1 MENYESEIRAAY
13 NMDTGYPKFMGYK
26 KVLYTPEGWH
36 TEELSDQEYAE
47 ADAIGQLAH
56 HGIYYH
62 DGKPQMP
69 LCYIPLCKTIPQELC
84 KSIPPEE
91 TTANYKAVPE
101 TANNYSQNLQGS
113 VPNQN
118 KFNNQVI
125 PALQQEEKG
134 EYVETLQNTQIDSS
148 MNYSTILPNNP
159 INQQNNYFMQTPQNA
174 YNAPTNVSTNSYYN
188 SQYSI
193 PANQNCNMQNNY
205 PSANTMPMNNSQP
218 MYNTDI
224 VNFANTMQANSKNLP
239 PFVNVDIEIL
249 NIIEG
254 INPRYQCK
262 ITFKKT
268 GETIEKEVPVK
279 IFADGKWL
287 NDIPGFAAIV
297 KATTL
302 KEYLN
307 TLVLNYNGPKT
318 KEISKPGWTLVNNQY
333 VYVTPQGSI
342 GGNFNLFSRYGQKF
356 VQPYQNAVTGYLPD
370 FLEMQQLT
378 PNKPIASIICLYTVL
393 SFTHTLFKD
402 AGYPVK
408 FVLFLNGL
416 RGNMKTSLALA
427 MTQIEN
433 NKTPTYTL
441 KATGAGLE
449 AGFRDYKDAV
459 MLIDDLAPTNDT
471 AMARELQKNLELVV
485 RCFGDGTGRMRNND
499 YQDKNIQ
506 QYEAEG
512 GAIITGEYTTGVESS
527 LSRCLFLEL
536 HEYDI
541 DKALLSKF
549 QEDNPEKLVRF
560 LLGLITYIAH
570 NQVRLKQLIADT
582 CKNYRAIYQGQ
593 FSNPRYAEYLAQLK
607 TASELLLDFGHN
619 TNQLNMQDIE
629 LLRQH
634 HEATIIAVINQ
645 NDIDLVEESPI
656 VSLCNA
662 IVSAI
667 ENNDYPIMHISS
679 NADKKA
685 DIIFFDEQ
693 NYYIPQV
700 LLKKIKDSYDRKNG
714 YENASNMWNS
724 KRMSKLLAEK
734 GIIPPSS
741 EGDDTH
747 RAQKLPNKGN
757 RRYLIINKMKL
768 QKYVRL

>member
-1 MENYESEIRAAY
+1 MMEDLKCHCVISLYVKQFLRNY
-13 NMDTGYPKFMGYK
+13 
-26 KVLYTPEGWH
+26 V
-36 TEELSDQEYAE
+36 
-47 ADAIGQLAH
+47 
-56 HGIYYH
+56 
-62 DGKPQMP
+62 
-69 LCYIPLCKTIPQELC
+69 
-84 KSIPPEE
+84 
-91 TTANYKAVPE
+91 
-101 TANNYSQNLQGS
+101 
-113 VPNQN
+113 N

-159 INQQNNYFMQTPQNA
+159 INQQNNYFMLTPQNA

-224 VNFANTMQANSKNLP
+224 VNFASTMQANSKNLP

-629 LLRQH
+629 LLRQNNG
-634 HEATIIAVINQ
+634 TLKRSWL
-645 NDIDLVEESPI
+645 NDLNRQEITSIRV
-656 VSLCNA
+656 
-662 IVSAI
+662 
-667 ENNDYPIMHISS
+667 
-679 NADKKA
+679 ADGTVY
-685 DIIFFDEQ
+685 F
-693 NYYIPQV
+693 P
-700 LLKKIKDSYDRKNG
+700 
-714 YENASNMWNS
+714 ENASNMWNS

-741 EGDDTH
+741 EGDNTH

>member
-101 TANNYSQNLQGS
+101 TANTYSQNLQGS

-134 EYVETLQNTQIDSS
+134 EYVETLQNTQIDSN

-254 INPRYQCK
+254 INPRYQ

-541 DKALLSKF
+541 DKVLLSKF
-549 QEDNPEKLVRF
+549 QENNPEKLVRF
-560 LLGLITYIAH
+560 LLGLITYITH
-570 NQVRLKQLIADT
+570 DQVRLKQLIADT
-582 CKNYRAIYQGQ
+582 CKKYRAIYQGQ

-607 TASELLLDFGHN
+607 TASELLIDFGCN
-619 TNQLNMQDIE
+619 TNQLNIQNSE
-629 LLRQH
+629 LLRQQ
-634 HEATIIAVINQ
+634 HEAAIITVINQ

-679 NADKKA
+679 NADKKE

-714 YENASNMWNS
+714 YESASNMWNS
-724 KRMSKLLAEK
+724 KRISKLLAEK

-741 EGDDTH
+741 EGDNTH

-768 QKYVRL
+768 QKYVKL

>member
-1 MENYESEIRAAY
+1 MENYESKIYAAY
-13 NMDTGYPKFMGYK
+13 NMDTGHPQFMGYQK
-26 KVLYTPEGWH
+26 AWNTPEGWH

-47 ADAIGQLAH
+47 ADAIGRLAH

-101 TANNYSQNLQGS
+101 TANTYSQNLQRT

-118 KFNNQVI
+118 KFNNQVT

-134 EYVETLQNTQIDSS
+134 GYNTQINSS
-148 MNYSTILPNNP
+148 MNYPTILPNNP
-159 INQQNNYFMQTPQNA
+159 MNQQNNYFMQTPQNT

-188 SQYSI
+188 NQYSI
-193 PANQNCNMQNNY
+193 PANQHCNMQNNY
-205 PSANTMPMNNSQP
+205 SSANTMQINNSQP
-218 MYNTDI
+218 IYNTDI
-224 VNFANTMQANSKNLP
+224 VNFANTMEANSKNLP
-239 PFVNVDIEIL
+239 PLMNVDIEIL
-249 NIIEG
+249 CIIEG

-262 ITFKKT
+262 ITFNKT

-287 NDIPGFAAIV
+287 NDIPGFAVINFK
-297 KATTL
+297 KANTL

-307 TLVLNYNGPKT
+307 TLVFNYNGPKI
-318 KEISKPGWTLVNNQY
+318 KEISKPGWTFVNNQY

-356 VQPYQNAVTGYLPD
+356 VQPYQNAVMGHLPD

-402 AGYPVK
+402 AGYPAK
-408 FVLFLNGL
+408 FILFIDGF
-416 RGNMKTSLALA
+416 RGIMKTSLALA
-427 MTQIEN
+427 MTQLEN
-433 NKTPTYTL
+433 KKTPTYTL

-471 AMARELQKNLELVV
+471 AMERELQKNLELVV

-527 LSRCLFLEL
+527 RSRCLFLEL

-541 DKALLSKF
+541 DEVLLSKF
-549 QEDNPEKLVRF
+549 QEDNHEKLVRF
-560 LLGLITYIAH
+560 LLGLITYITHDQA
-570 NQVRLKQLIADT
+570 RLKQLIADT
-582 CKNYRAIYQGQ
+582 CKNYRALYKGR
-593 FSNPRYAEYLAQLK
+593 FSNSRYAEYLAQLK
-607 TASELLLDFGHN
+607 TASELLIDFGYN

-629 LLRQH
+629 LLRQY
-634 HEATIIAVINQ
+634 HEAAIITVINQ
-645 NDIDLVEESPI
+645 NDIDLVEESSI